1 MSVRLL
7 VLSDTHLGFDL
18 PARPRVERPRRGEE
32 FFAAFEAAL
41 APAFRGE
48 VDLVLH
54 LGDLFFRSR
63 ISAALAT
70 RVFSRLVE
78 LADTGVDVC
87 WVPGNHERSGVPRG
101 LLLDHPRIHVF
112 DRPRT
117 VVLRRHG
124 LALAFAGFP
133 FSPAARTDFRA
144 LLAATGHAGVA
155 ADARLLC
162 LHQAVEGARV
172 GAQEFTFRDG
182 AEVVRGA
189 DLAATTASCLAV
201 LCGHVHRAQLVEH
214 DLAGRPLPAPVIYPG
229 STERT
234 SSAERD
240 EVKGFVILEIER
252 DDFLGPATMRW
263 ASHPLASRPM
273 VVLDVDPRSGGPA
286 LVAHLRTALA
296 ALAPRSIVRLRLAA
310 PPTGD
315 ALEVL
320 RAASLRAL
328 APAGIEVSVAWE
340 WQGDVR
346 VKPPRGSAGTIA

>member
-18 PARPRVERPRRGEE
+18 PMRPRVARPRRGED
-32 FFAAFEAAL
+32 FFAAFESAL
-41 APAFRGE
+41 APASRGE
-48 VDLVLH
+48 VDAVVH

-70 RVFSRLVE
+70 RVFTRLAE
-78 LADTGVDVC
+78 LADSGADVF

-124 LALAFAGFP
+124 LALALAGFP
-133 FSPAARTDFRA
+133 FTPSARADFRA
-144 LLAATGHAGVA
+144 LLAATRHDELE

-189 DLAATTASCLAV
+189 DLADDAAGFLAV
-201 LCGHVHRAQLVEH
+201 LCGHVHRAQVVER
-214 DLAGRPLPAPVIYPG
+214 DLAGRPLPVPVIYPG

-240 EVKGFVILEIER
+240 EVNGFLTLAVER
-252 DDFLGPATMRW
+252 RDSVGPAGLRW
-263 ASHPLASRPM
+263 DFHPLASRPM
-273 VVLDVDPRSGGPA
+273 IVLDVDPRRGGHA
-286 LVAHLRTALA
+286 LAVHLRSALA

-310 PPTGD
+310 PPSGE
-315 ALEVL
+315 AIEVL

-328 APAGIEVSVAWE
+328 APAGMEVSVGWGRWSDNRTA
-340 WQGDVR
+340 D
-346 VKPPRGSAGTIA
+346 PR

>member
-18 PARPRVERPRRGEE
+18 PVRPRVERTRRGED

-41 APAFRGE
+41 APASGGE
-48 VDLVLH
+48 VDAVVH

-70 RVFSRLVE
+70 RAFTRLAE
-78 LADTGVDVC
+78 LADSGVDVV
-87 WVPGNHERSGVPRG
+87 WVPGNHERSAVPRG

-117 VVLRRHG
+117 FVLRRHG
-124 LALAFAGFP
+124 LALALAGFP
-133 FSPAARTDFRA
+133 FSPSARAHFRP
-144 LLAATGHAGVA
+144 LLAATRHGELD

-189 DLAATTASCLAV
+189 DLAADAAGFLAV
-201 LCGHVHRAQLVEH
+201 LCGHVHRAQVIER
-214 DLAGRPLPAPVIYPG
+214 DLAGRPLPVPVIYPG

-240 EVKGFVILEIER
+240 EVKGFLTLALEREGSV
-252 DDFLGPATMRW
+252 GPATIRW
-263 ASHPLASRPM
+263 DFHPLASRPM
-273 VVLDVDPRSGGPA
+273 VVLDVDPRHGGPA
-286 LVAHLRTALA
+286 LAAHLRNALA

-310 PPTGD
+310 APSGD
-315 ALEVL
+315 ALEIL

-328 APAGIEVSVAWE
+328 APAGMEVSVGWGRWSDNRTA
-340 WQGDVR
+340 D
-346 VKPPRGSAGTIA
+346 PR

>member
-18 PARPRVERPRRGEE
+18 PMRPRVERPRRGED

-41 APAFRGE
+41 APAFRGG
-48 VDLVLH
+48 VDAVVH

-63 ISAALAT
+63 ISASLAT
-70 RVFSRLVE
+70 RVFTHLAE
-78 LADTGVDVC
+78 LADRGVDVL

-124 LALAFAGFP
+124 FTLALAGFP
-133 FSPAARTDFRA
+133 FTPSARADFRA
-144 LLAATGHAGVA
+144 LLAATRHGELE

-189 DLAATTASCLAV
+189 DLTATTAGFLAV
-201 LCGHVHRAQLVEH
+201 LCGHVHRAQVVEH
-214 DLAGRPLPAPVIYPG
+214 DLAGHPLPAPVIYPG

-240 EVKGFVILEIER
+240 ETKGFVTLEVEPQGAT
-252 DDFLGPATMRW
+252 GPATMRW
-263 ASHPLASRPM
+263 AFRPLASRPM
-273 VVLDVDPRSGGPA
+273 VVLDVDPRVSGPA
-286 LVAHLRTALA
+286 LAEHLRAALA

-310 PPTGD
+310 PPSGD
-315 ALEVL
+315 AIKVL
-320 RAASLRAL
+320 RAASLRSL
-328 APAGIEVSVAWE
+328 APAGMEVSVVWE
-340 WQGDVR
+340 RRGDTR
-346 VKPPRGSAGTIA
+346 TADPR